1 VTTLLDGVRRF
12 DIAVRLDDAAKA
24 SVPAI
29 ENIPLRSPS
38 GALIALRQVAD
49 VSVGEGYSFVRREQL
64 QRYAVIQMDVRG
76 RDIDGFVRDAN
87 TSIQRDVKLPA
98 GYWVEWGGAFEN
110 QQRALARLALIVP
123 VTIFF
128 IFVLLY
134 TAFNS
139 VRYAAL
145 ILANVPFATIG
156 GILALAISR
165 QYLSVPSA
173 IGFIAVFGV
182 AMLNGIVLVSFLN
195 ELRVSGLSVREA
207 VVRGTAL
214 RLRPVLMTASV
225 AILGLVPML
234 LSHGVGAETQR
245 PLAAVVVG
253 GLITSTLLTLILLPV
268 LYEWI
273 EERAARRAGE
283 RD

>member
-1 VTTLLDGVRRF
+1 
-12 DIAVRLDDAAKA
+12 
-24 SVPAI
+24 
-29 ENIPLRSPS
+29 
-38 GALIALRQVAD
+38 
-49 VSVGEGYSFVRREQL
+49 
-64 QRYAVIQMDVRG
+64 
-76 RDIDGFVRDAN
+76 
-87 TSIQRDVKLPA
+87 
-98 GYWVEWGGAFEN
+98 
-110 QQRALARLALIVP
+110 
-123 VTIFF
+123 
-128 IFVLLY
+128 VLLY

-195 ELRVSGLSVREA
+195 ELRESGLSIREA
-207 VVRGTAL
+207 VLRGTAL
-214 RLRPVLMTASV
+214 RLRPVMMTASV

-234 LSHGVGAETQR
+234 LSRGVGAETQR

-253 GLITSTLLTLILLPV
+253 GLITSTLLTLVLLPV
-268 LYEWI
+268 LYERL
-273 EERAARRAGE
+273 EERAARRAE
-283 RD
+283 ETS

>member
-1 VTTLLDGVRRF
+1 
-12 DIAVRLDDAAKA
+12 
-24 SVPAI
+24 
-29 ENIPLRSPS
+29 
-38 GALIALRQVAD
+38 
-49 VSVGEGYSFVRREQL
+49 
-64 QRYAVIQMDVRG
+64 
-76 RDIDGFVRDAN
+76 
-87 TSIQRDVKLPA
+87 
-98 GYWVEWGGAFEN
+98 
-110 QQRALARLALIVP
+110 
-123 VTIFF
+123 
-128 IFVLLY
+128 VLLY

-195 ELRVSGLSVREA
+195 ELRESGLSIREA

-214 RLRPVLMTASV
+214 RLRPVMMTASV

-234 LSHGVGAETQR
+234 LSRGVGAETQR

-253 GLITSTLLTLILLPV
+253 GLITSTLLTLVLLPV
-268 LYEWI
+268 LYEWL
-273 EERAARRAGE
+273 EERAARRAE
-283 RD
+283 EAS